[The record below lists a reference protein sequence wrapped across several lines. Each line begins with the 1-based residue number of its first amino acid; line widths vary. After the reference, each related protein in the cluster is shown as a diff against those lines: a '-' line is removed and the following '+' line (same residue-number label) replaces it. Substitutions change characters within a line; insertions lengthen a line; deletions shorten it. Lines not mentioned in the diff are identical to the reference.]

1 MRGWNRIPSASVR
14 AETLNLSSEVGIEY
28 MSNQYISLGS
38 GMSGI
43 TTASNAND
51 TYWYYPVQTW
61 TNNWPTIQ
69 PITQTVIKEIIKE
82 REVTKEVEKRTLFKV
97 YVVNP
102 KKNGELLLDG
112 KSVIAI
118 NENQAMLKAGVAE
131 IAEKVGLD
139 LDQVDVYVQAIG
151 TFIRPRKDIQRVKI
165 TKEEE

>member
-1 MRGWNRIPSASVR
+1 MKLTHR
-14 AETLNLSSEVGIEY
+14 
-28 MSNQYISLGS
+28 
-38 GMSGI
+38 
-43 TTASNAND
+43 
-51 TYWYYPVQTW
+51 
-61 TNNWPTIQ
+61 
-69 PITQTVIKEIIKE
+69 
-82 REVTKEVEKRTLFKV
+82 
-97 YVVNP
+97 
-102 KKNGELLLDG
+102 ELLLDG